1 MTITEIT
8 EKYNKE
14 RNNFSFPTISASES
28 CIQDIFKLHPEFYNL
43 PEDVM
48 LRHIGWEIYLLAF
61 C

>member
-14 RNNFSFPTISASES
+14 RKNFNFPTISASES
-28 CIQDIFKLHPEFYNL
+28 GIQDILKLNPEFYNL
-43 PEDVM
+43 SEDAM
-48 LRHIGWEIYLLAF
+48 IKHIAWEIYLLAF

>member
-14 RNNFSFPTISASES
+14 RNNFYFPTISASEN
-28 CIQDIFKLHPEFYNL
+28 CIQDILKLHPEFLSL
-43 PEDVM
+43 PEDAM
-48 LRHIGWEIYLLAF
+48 IRRIAWEIYLLAF